1 MGTVDGLLNALRISD
16 SGVILGCL
24 TSILCREDGHMAEG
38 DISRALAAYCR
49 GLGKGRIGLG
59 KRRDFEGRA
68 RAVWANPTEASRSVQ
83 SSARL
88 VRAFFRPSAAASLPL
103 GRAGVPAHL
112 EATPP
117 CLRPKKEPSLRT
129 RRGLAL
135 TY

>member
-1 MGTVDGLLNALRISD
+1 MQIEMGHRPRMPYTQA
-16 SGVILGCL
+16 VIMETQRL
-24 TSILCREDGHMAEG
+24 SNIIPINVQVRPP
-38 DISRALAAYCR
+38 
-49 GLGKGRIGLG
+49 
-59 KRRDFEGRA
+59 RDAQVEA
-68 RAVWANPTEASRSVQ
+68 NVWANPTEATRSVQ

-88 VRAFFRPSAAASLPL
+88 VRAFLRLTAAAPLPL

-135 TY
+135 TYL